1 MEGSIT
7 WNEGKGRDGNGNQ
20 QHSHQRVVTLGVGIL
35 LTFALVFAVV
45 QGFKFPSGVSISL
58 SLFFIMADVSDTNIN
73 EGASLNP

>member
-7 WNEGKGRDGNGNQ
+7 WRDEGKGNQ
-20 QHSHQRVVTLGVGIL
+20 PHSHQRVVTLGAPSVGIL

-45 QGFKFPSGVSISL
+45 QGFNFPSGVSISL